1 MDLHAE
7 PVQEDFKMDYSA
19 WNHINIIP
27 LVIVVGFAIGVIS
40 IFV

>member
-1 MDLHAE
+1 MDPHAE

-27 LVIVVGFAIGVIS
+27 LVILCGFVIGAIS